1 MYLLLEH
8 GTGSFESILLFS
20 SLQCYVAK
28 EWECGWGW
36 DGGAGNSLSWG
47 LSTRH

>member
-8 GTGSFESILLFS
+8 GLLESFESIFLFS

-28 EWECGWGW
+28 EWECVWGWGEKETHFLE
-36 DGGAGNSLSWG
+36 G
-47 LSTRH
+47 